1 MCVDV
6 AKISARLTISK
17 KRTCFEIN
25 QKIKVTLAVVIVVAL
40 VFTTTERVEFKLFFC
55 SVCLWE
61 VVVVVLVVAVGKPRI
76 IIIK

>member
-61 VVVVVLVVAVGKPRI
+61 VVVVVLVVGKPKI